1 MRYSRIIMA
10 VGIAVVSLGLV
21 IAQES
26 SPQIPAEAVKIKPI
40 DIVRQYSRDSEG
52 WHDLHSWDG
61 NNNRFY
67 TGWRQFTAEGV
78 RYLIVVTQGSSG
90 VAQTV
95 MEVK

>member
-1 MRYSRIIMA
+1 MRYSHIAMA
-10 VGIAVVSLGLV
+10 AGIAVVGLGLV

-52 WHDLHSWDG
+52 WHALHNWNDG
-61 NNNRFY
+61 NERFY

-78 RYLIVVTQGSSG
+78 RYLIVVTQSNNGTT
-90 VAQTV
+90 QTV
-95 MEVK
+95 VEVK